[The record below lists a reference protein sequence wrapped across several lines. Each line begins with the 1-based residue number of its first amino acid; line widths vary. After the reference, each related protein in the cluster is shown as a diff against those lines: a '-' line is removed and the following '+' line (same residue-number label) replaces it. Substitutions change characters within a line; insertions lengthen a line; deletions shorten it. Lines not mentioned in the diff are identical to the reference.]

1 MNPRNRIFVILGV
14 LFLISLGWYF
24 FSTKRSDDLQL
35 IGTVDANEVIVSS
48 RIPGRIEALKVDEG
62 DTVQTGQL
70 IATIQSDDLAAARNA
85 AEATA
90 TSQRYLL
97 QQAKDTERQLG
108 GSTSSQVVNAEAQMH
123 AAQASLVQAQA
134 QLEHQNADT
143 SRTVMLAGQGVASQQ
158 SRDEAVTSLDA
169 ARAAVDTAKQNVA
182 AAAAALKVA
191 EANTAQAQAQGKAV
205 AATHSE
211 MKNAQALLNQAQV
224 QLGYAQIVSPISGKV
239 NVRAAR
245 QGEVVSAGTPIVTI
259 TDLTQTW
266 IYAPLPETQAD
277 SVQLGDSLR
286 VVMPSGASLQGKV
299 IAKSAEADFATQRD
313 VSRRKRDIETVRLK
327 LLIDNPAHAL
337 RTGNARGSLCP
348 EGQAGDAMNAE
359 GPRAAISV
367 ENIVKRYGDFVAV
380 AGITF
385 EVAEGEIFGLL
396 GPNGAG
402 KSTLIRMMTTLT
414 PATEGRAI
422 IAGHDVAREPDAVR
436 RTIGVIPQA
445 LTSDIDLTVEE
456 NLSIYAKLY
465 EVPKAE
471 RERNIDDLLKAVDL
485 LKWRNAQTKTLS
497 GGMRRRLEIARG
509 LVHNPRIFFLDEP
522 TTGLDPVSR
531 VAVWEMLN
539 QLKATRHL
547 TMLITTH
554 YMDEADRLC
563 DRIAIVDHGKL
574 VALDTPMALK
584 ASVPGTNVVE
594 VQFTKESPEWPEQLH
609 HLAGVTSVEPQS
621 AGMYR
626 LLTSNGSLTTTQLVE
641 MTVSSGDT
649 IKSLN
654 VQNTTLDDVFV
665 HYTGR
670 QLRDEQVKAVG
681 FIMPPRPGMQP

>member
-1 MNPRNRIFVILGV
+1 
-14 LFLISLGWYF
+14 
-24 FSTKRSDDLQL
+24 
-35 IGTVDANEVIVSS
+35 
-48 RIPGRIEALKVDEG
+48 
-62 DTVQTGQL
+62 
-70 IATIQSDDLAAARNA
+70 
-85 AEATA
+85 
-90 TSQRYLL
+90 
-97 QQAKDTERQLG
+97 
-108 GSTSSQVVNAEAQMH
+108 
-123 AAQASLVQAQA
+123 
-134 QLEHQNADT
+134 
-143 SRTVMLAGQGVASQQ
+143 
-158 SRDEAVTSLDA
+158 
-169 ARAAVDTAKQNVA
+169 
-182 AAAAALKVA
+182 
-191 EANTAQAQAQGKAV
+191 
-205 AATHSE
+205 
-211 MKNAQALLNQAQV
+211 
-224 QLGYAQIVSPISGKV
+224 
-239 NVRAAR
+239 
-245 QGEVVSAGTPIVTI
+245 
-259 TDLTQTW
+259 
-266 IYAPLPETQAD
+266 
-277 SVQLGDSLR
+277 
-286 VVMPSGASLQGKV
+286 
-299 IAKSAEADFATQRD
+299 
-313 VSRRKRDIETVRLK
+313 
-327 LLIDNPAHAL
+327 
-337 RTGNARGSLCP
+337 
-348 EGQAGDAMNAE
+348 MNAE
-359 GPRAAISV
+359 EPRAAISV
-367 ENIVKRYGDFVAV
+367 QNIVKRYGDFVAV

-471 RERNIDDLLKAVDL
+471 RERNIKDLLQAVDL

-594 VQFTKESPEWPEQLH
+594 VQFTKESPDWPEQLH
-609 HLAGVTSVEPQS
+609 RLAGVTSVDPQS